1 VFGDEAPVE
10 VDGKF
15 LRIRGERRMLA
26 VVSYG
31 PFPGGWP
38 EDFGPDFER
47 IRSAGFEAVRL
58 YEMPGAE
65 LLDAAAAAGL
75 VVFGGLRWEWATDFL
90 GASGA
95 LARAKVDLAAG
106 LREIGGHPALA
117 GVFVANEV
125 PPDIVRWIGPA
136 RVGEALEDL
145 IRLGHRLRPGRLF
158 AYSNFPS
165 TEFLE
170 PGNADFTAMNVFLEE
185 EEAFRRYL
193 RRLHHIAGD
202 RPVVISEFG
211 LDSRRH
217 GLGAQAAVLRWAL
230 RAARDFGVAGFTVYS
245 WSDRWWNA
253 GAEVTDWDFGLTD
266 RHGKGKP
273 ALDAVAEEWGKR
285 DSIDLGPRAAGRRK
299 PAAGGPASA
308 KSEIPDFS
316 VIVCTRNGR
325 ERIGA
330 CLEAVRAQT
339 HPAFETIVVDD
350 GSADGTADFLER
362 EFPEMRVVRLA
373 GGGLSA
379 ARNAGARAARGGI
392 FAFTDDDCRPD
403 PEWLV
408 RLGREFGDGECAAV
422 GGPNLPP
429 RPSGVATAV
438 VAAAPGA
445 PSHVLIDDFHAEHLP
460 GCNLAVRREA
470 FEKIGGFDERFH
482 TAGDDVDFC
491 WRLHAEE
498 LRIGFAPTAFVWHDR
513 RPDAIGYLR
522 QQWGYGRAEAM
533 LTDKFPE
540 RFARRGGARWL
551 GCIYEG
557 GPVRASRE
565 SVIYHGPLGDA
576 GYQSVVDR
584 MLPRRPVDDRFDSV
598 LARIRLAMLER
609 MQPWVRGFAR
619 RWFRRTRPE
628 VHETRAVGPAA
639 EPEPEIVE
647 EFAFRMPGG
656 RRRRELLDA
665 LLESGW
671 QAAGDRSGWDLV
683 NGRCLLLAAPEA
695 GEKSERLTR
704 VRIAGPAREI
714 DAAAR
719 EVARRAAD
727 RK

>member
-1 VFGDEAPVE
+1 
-10 VDGKF
+10 
-15 LRIRGERRMLA
+15 MLA
-26 VVSYG
+26 LVSYG

-38 EDFGPDFER
+38 EDFGPDFGR
-47 IRSAGFEAVRL
+47 IRSAGFDAVRL

-90 GASGA
+90 GGSGA

-106 LREIGGHPALA
+106 LRKFGAHPAFA

-136 RVGEALEDL
+136 RVGEVLEDL
-145 IRLGHRLRPGRLF
+145 VRLGHRLRPDRLF
-158 AYSNFPS
+158 AYGNFPS

-170 PGNADFTAMNVFLEE
+170 PGNADFTAMNVFLEDE
-185 EEAFRRYL
+185 DAFRRYL

-211 LDSRRH
+211 LDSSRH
-217 GLGAQAAVLRWAL
+217 GTAAQAATLRWAL
-230 RAARDFGVAGFTVYS
+230 RAARDFGVAGFSVYS

-266 RHGKGKP
+266 RADKAKP
-273 ALDAVAEEWGKR
+273 ALAAVEEELKKR
-285 DSIDLGPRAAGRRK
+285 SLIDLRALVFAARRR
-299 PAAGGPASA
+299 PATCEPTGEEPVA
-308 KSEIPDFS
+308 PDFS

-325 ERIGA
+325 RRIGT
-330 CLEAVRAQT
+330 CLGAIRAQT
-339 HPAFETIVVDD
+339 HRVFETIVVDD
-350 GSADGTADFLER
+350 GSTDGTADFVER
-362 EFPEMRVVRLA
+362 EFPEMRVLRLG

-379 ARNAGARAARGGI
+379 ARNAGAMAARGGI

-403 PEWLV
+403 PEWLT
-408 RLGREFGDGECAAV
+408 RLGREFADKDKSWATV

-429 RPSGVATAV
+429 RPSGFADAV

-445 PSHVLIDDFHAEHLP
+445 PSHVMIDDFEAEHLP

-470 FEKIGGFDERFH
+470 FEKISGFDERFH

-491 WRLHAEE
+491 WRLRAGE

-540 RFARRGGARWL
+540 RFACRGGARWL
-551 GCIYEG
+551 GRIYEG
-557 GPVRASRE
+557 GAIRAADE

-576 GYQSVVDR
+576 GYQSVVDH
-584 MLPRRPVDDRFDSV
+584 MLPRRPVDDRFNSAR
-598 LARIRLAMLER
+598 ARIRLAMLEWL
-609 MQPWVRGFAR
+609 QPRVRGFAR
-619 RWFRRTRPE
+619 RWFRHTRPE
-628 VHETRAVGPAA
+628 VHEARAVGPA
-639 EPEPEIVE
+639 PEAPPETVE
-647 EFAFRMPGG
+647 EFAFHMPGG
-656 RRRRELLDA
+656 RGRRDLLDA

-671 QAAGDRSGWDLV
+671 QAAGERSDWDLAM
-683 NGRCLLLAAPEA
+683 GRCRLLAATEA
-695 GEKSERLTR
+695 GGEGGRLTR
-704 VRIAGPAREI
+704 VRIAGPVREVA
-714 DAAAR
+714 AAAR
-719 EVARRAAD
+719 EITRRA
-727 RK
+727 K

>member
-1 VFGDEAPVE
+1 
-10 VDGKF
+10 
-15 LRIRGERRMLA
+15 MLA
-26 VVSYG
+26 SVSYG

-38 EDFGPDFER
+38 EDFGSDFER
-47 IRSAGFEAVRL
+47 IRSAGFDAVRL
-58 YEMPGAE
+58 YELPGAD

-75 VVFGGLRWEWATDFL
+75 VVFGGLRWAWATDFL
-90 GASGA
+90 GGSGA
-95 LARAKVDLAAG
+95 LARAKVDLAEG
-106 LREIGGHPALA
+106 LRKVGAHPSLA

-136 RVGEALEDL
+136 RVREALEDL

-158 AYSNFPS
+158 TYSNFPS

-170 PGNADFTAMNVFLEE
+170 PGNADFTAMNVFLED

-217 GLGAQAAVLRWAL
+217 GTKAQAAALRWAL
-230 RAARDFGVAGFTVYS
+230 RAARDLGIAGFTVYS

-266 RHGKGKP
+266 RAGKAKP
-273 ALDAVAEEWGKR
+273 ALAAVAEEWKER
-285 DSIDLGPRAAGRRK
+285 SSIDLRRRAFAARRR
-299 PAAGGPASA
+299 PAAMAPDG
-308 KSEIPDFS
+308 SENEPTAPDFS
-316 VIVCTRNGR
+316 VIVCSRNGR
-325 ERIGA
+325 WRIGA
-330 CLEAVRAQT
+330 CLEAIGAQT

-350 GSADGTADFLER
+350 GSADGMADFVER
-362 EFPEMRVVRLA
+362 EFPEMRVIRLG

-379 ARNAGARAARGGI
+379 ARNAGAKAARGGI
-392 FAFTDDDCRPD
+392 LAFTDDDCRPD

-408 RLGREFGDGECAAV
+408 GLDREFADKSRAADAV

-429 RPSGVATAV
+429 RPSGLATAV

-445 PSHVLIDDFHAEHLP
+445 PSHVMIDDSEAEHLP

-470 FEKIGGFDERFH
+470 FEKIGGFDERFQ

-491 WRLHAEE
+491 WRLRAEG

-513 RPDAIGYLR
+513 RPDALGYLR

-533 LTDKFPE
+533 LTEKFPE
-540 RFARRGGARWL
+540 RFARRGGAKWF

-557 GPVRASRE
+557 GAIRASDE

-584 MLPRRPVDDRFDSV
+584 MLPRRPVDDPFDSAV
-598 LARIRLAMLER
+598 ARFRLAALER
-609 MQPWVRGFAR
+609 LQPLVRGFAR

-628 VHETRAVGPAA
+628 VHDARVVGPA
-639 EPEPEIVE
+639 PEPPPETVE
-647 EFAFRMPGG
+647 EFAFRMPAG
-656 RRRRELLDA
+656 RGRCDLLDA

-671 QAAGDRSGWDLV
+671 HAAGDRSGWDLASD
-683 NGRCLLLAAPEA
+683 RCRLLAATEA
-695 GEKSERLTR
+695 GEGTGHPTR
-704 VRIAGPAREI
+704 VRIAGPSREVA
-714 DAAAR
+714 AAAR
-719 EVARRAAD
+719 EVVRLAGHE
-727 RK
+727 K